1 MALKTYKPTTPAR
14 RHRSGLDTAV
24 LTDKE
29 PERNLT
35 YFLHRAKGRNNQGK
49 ITSRFRGGG
58 TKKLYRQVDF
68 KRDKDEVKAT
78 VAAIEYDPNR
88 SAFLALLNYE
98 DGEKRYIL
106 HPEGLQIG
114 DTVESGSRIEMKA
127 GNATTLRNI
136 PVGTL
141 VHNLELI
148 PGGGATLVRTAGSGA
163 QILAKEGE
171 YAIIRLP
178 SKEVR
183 KVNLNCMA
191 TVGRIGNADSGNV
204 SLGSAGRSR
213 HLGRRPHVRG
223 KAMNPVDHPHG
234 GGEGKASIGMPSPKT
249 PWGKPAR
256 GYKTR
261 RGKRASDK
269 FIMKGRK

>member
-14 RHRSGLDTAV
+14 RHRSGLDTAI
-24 LTDKE
+24 LTEKE
-29 PERNLT
+29 PESSLT
-35 YFLHRAKGRNNQGK
+35 YYIHRSKGKNNQGK

-58 TKKLYRQVDF
+58 AKRLFRQIDF
-68 KRDKDEVKAT
+68 KRDKDEIKAT
-78 VAAIEYDPNR
+78 VEAIEYDPNR
-88 SAFLALLNYE
+88 SAFLALINYE

-106 HPEGLQIG
+106 HPEGLNIG
-114 DTVESGSRIEMKA
+114 EVVESGSRVEIKI
-127 GNATTLRNI
+127 GNATTLRLI

-141 VHNLELI
+141 VHNLELV
-148 PGGGATLVRTAGSGA
+148 PGRGAALVRSAGSSA

-183 KVNLNCMA
+183 KVNLNCRA
-191 TVGRIGNADSGNV
+191 TVGRIGNVDSGNI

-213 HLGRRPHVRG
+213 HMGRRPHVRG

-234 GGEGKASIGMPSPKT
+234 GGEGKAGVGMPSPKT

-256 GYKTR
+256 GYRTR

-269 FIMKGRK
+269 FIMKRRK